1 MPAENRQHEGLA
13 TNPNL
18 ELAQYKFYLTLD
30 QHKNDA
36 SVKQKLMDA
45 ICSDGKVLLFFLNFR
60 IYLKSILNKVDMA
73 LFYEEVCKELNW
85 TVDPVLLSG
94 MKERND
100 AKLKALD
107 AAIEDAEQNLGE
119 MEVRESNL
127 KKAEFLCRIGNKDA
141 ALSAFRK
148 TYDKT
153 VSLGHRLDIIFHNIR
168 IGLFYIDHD
177 LVTRNIDR
185 AKSLI
190 EEGGDWDRRNRLKVY
205 QGLYSMI
212 IRDFKAASGFFLD
225 TVSTFTSYELME
237 YSTFVRYTVYMGMI
251 ALPRNQLRDKVRRS
265 KCFLIIPSRCLFFSV
280 FSDRQRIGN
289 FGSIAQSF

>member
-1 MPAENRQHEGLA
+1 MPAENLEHEGLVK
-13 TNPNL
+13 NPNL
-18 ELAQYKFYLTLD
+18 ELAQLKFMLSLE

-36 SVKQKLMDA
+36 SAKQKLIDA
-45 ICSDGKVLLFFLNFR
+45 IKADGEFVERWTFCGSNLVMLFQL
-60 IYLKSILNKVDMA
+60 STDMA
-73 LFYEEVCKELNW
+73 PFYEEVCKDLGW
-85 TVDPVLLSG
+85 MADVVLLSA
-94 MKERND
+94 MKERN
-100 AKLKALD
+100 AANLKELD

-119 MEVRESNL
+119 MEVREANL

-141 ALSAFRK
+141 ALTAFRK

-177 LVTRNIDR
+177 LVTRNVER

-205 QGLYSMI
+205 QGLYSMV
-212 IRDFKAASGFFLD
+212 IRDFKAASSFFLD

-251 ALPRNQLRDKVRRS
+251 ALPRNQLYDKVR
-265 KCFLIIPSRCLFFSV
+265 FHTPFHAIE
-280 FSDRQRIGN
+280 IGLL
-289 FGSIAQSF
+289 